1 MAAAWHNRR
10 LDPALSL
17 DSHGCCSVGPGPV
30 SVEIAARPCSIAI
43 GLKAVVVVV
52 VVVVAVV
59 SQVPDLAQ

>member
-1 MAAAWHNRR
+1 
-10 LDPALSL
+10 
-17 DSHGCCSVGPGPV
+17 VGPGPV

-52 VVVVAVV
+52 VVVAVV

>member
-52 VVVVAVV
+52 AVV